1 MEESIL
7 DSIKKILGVS
17 TEDDAF
23 DDELLILINSV
34 FMALQQI
41 GVGPQDTLFYIE
53 DNSSTWS
60 DYIENPNELPM
71 IKTYMA
77 IRVRLIFD
85 PPQSSSLDQALRLEI
100 AEYEWR
106 LNVKVDDYHV
116 EEEGGDEDDDG

>member
-23 DDELLILINSV
+23 DEELLILINSV

-41 GVGPQDTLFYIE
+41 GVGPQDTLFHIE

-60 DYIENPNELPM
+60 DYVENPNEIPM
-71 IKTYMA
+71 IKTYIA

-85 PPQSSSLDQALRLEI
+85 PPQSSSLDQALRQEI

-106 LNVKVDDYHV
+106 LNIKVDDYHV
-116 EEEGGDEDDDG
+116 EDSNTEEEED

>member
-1 MEESIL
+1 MEDSIL

-23 DDELLILINSV
+23 DEELIILINSV
-34 FMALQQI
+34 FMTLQQI

-53 DNSSTWS
+53 DNSSSWS
-60 DYIENPNELPM
+60 DYVENPNEIPM
-71 IKTYMA
+71 IKTYIA

-85 PPQSSSLDQALRLEI
+85 PPQSSSLDQALRQEI

-106 LNVKVDDYHV
+106 LNIKVDDYHV
-116 EEEGGDEDDDG
+116 EEGGDEDDE

>member
-1 MEESIL
+1 
-7 DSIKKILGVS
+7 
-17 TEDDAF
+17 
-23 DDELLILINSV
+23 
-34 FMALQQI
+34 
-41 GVGPQDTLFYIE
+41 
-53 DNSSTWS
+53 
-60 DYIENPNELPM
+60 M
-71 IKTYMA
+71 IKTYIA